1 MNGPRCSFAEVQTF
15 LATGSGANILT
26 AAVTKGTDSFGFSGA
41 VDGLRINDIVYD
53 FEPFG
58 TVERAP

>member
-1 MNGPRCSFAEVQTF
+1 MEPAPGR
-15 LATGSGANILT
+15 GSGASVLT
-26 AAVTKGTDSFGFSGA
+26 AAVAKGTDSFGFSGA
-41 VDGLRINDIVYD
+41 GDGLRINDIVYD